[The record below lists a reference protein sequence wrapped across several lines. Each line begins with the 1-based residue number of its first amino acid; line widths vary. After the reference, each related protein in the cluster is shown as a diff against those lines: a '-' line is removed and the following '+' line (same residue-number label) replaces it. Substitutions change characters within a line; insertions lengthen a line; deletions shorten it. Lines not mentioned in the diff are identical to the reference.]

1 MTHKEIGQQLRIA
14 RERLGLDIKEAAA
27 TIRIDSK
34 FVEKMEDGDF
44 TFLAEVYVRSFVK
57 EYAAVLQLSP
67 DEVLNAYKNAG
78 KEPEVKQ
85 PKVVQQAPPPPPP
98 PPPPQQ
104 VYQPAQTPQQRHESL
119 YNEPETPVQPQ
130 DAKPKVDIQAK
141 LREML
146 EKFMAEGKGN
156 FIKGLLGS
164 RKGYIALAGITVVLF
179 IILYAIFSGKSGSD
193 EITTDN
199 KKVDE
204 LINGIQDTSNK
215 FAGTTLPETKLPPNA
230 DTVILVI
237 NTKDTTKVRAIIDK
251 TDTLKQIV
259 LEPALPKTLNASKRI
274 DLRVENSSLL
284 SVIVND
290 KPVTLPK
297 KKGIQTISFDKKGI
311 ASKTPAKNEKR
322 SKKKNN

>member
-44 TFLAEVYVRSFVK
+44 TFLAEVYVKSFLK
-57 EYAAVLQLSP
+57 EYAAVLQLNP
-67 DEVLNAYKNAG
+67 EEVMTAYKNAG
-78 KEPEVKQ
+78 REPEHKQ
-85 PKVVQQAPPPPPP
+85 PKVMPPAPAPVTPQPVQPP
-98 PPPPQQ
+98 
-104 VYQPAQTPQQRHESL
+104 VQTPQARQDSL
-119 YNEPETPVQPQ
+119 YNEPEPAPQQPRPE
-130 DAKPKVDIQAK
+130 KPKVDVQAK

-146 EKFMAEGKGN
+146 EKFMSEGKGN
-156 FIKGLLGS
+156 FLKGLLGS
-164 RKGYIALAGITVVLF
+164 RKGYIALAAITVALF

-204 LINGIQDTSNK
+204 LINGIQDTTNK
-215 FAGTTLPETKLPPNA
+215 FAGTTLPETKLPPDA

-237 NTKDTTKVRAIIDK
+237 NTKDTTKIRAVIDK

-259 LEPALPKTLNASKRI
+259 LEPALPRTLSASKRI
-274 DLRVENSSLL
+274 DLRVENASLL
-284 SVIVND
+284 SVILND
-290 KPVTLPK
+290 KPLTLPK
-297 KKGIQTISFDKKGI
+297 KKGIQTISIDKKGI
-311 ASKTPAKNEKR
+311 VTKTAPKNEKR

>member
-44 TFLAEVYVRSFVK
+44 TFLAEVYVKSFLK
-57 EYAAVLQLSP
+57 EYAAVLQLNP
-67 DEVLNAYKNAG
+67 EEVMTAYKNAG
-78 KEPEVKQ
+78 REPEHKQ
-85 PKVVQQAPPPPPP
+85 PKVMPPAPAPVTPQPVQPP
-98 PPPPQQ
+98 
-104 VYQPAQTPQQRHESL
+104 VQTPQARQDSL
-119 YNEPETPVQPQ
+119 YNEPEPAPQQPRPE
-130 DAKPKVDIQAK
+130 KPKVDVQAK

-146 EKFMAEGKGN
+146 EKFMSEGKGN
-156 FIKGLLGS
+156 FLKGLLGS
-164 RKGYIALAGITVVLF
+164 RKGYIALAAITVALF

-204 LINGIQDTSNK
+204 LINGIQDTTNK
-215 FAGTTLPETKLPPNA
+215 FAGTTLPETKLPPDA

-237 NTKDTTKVRAIIDK
+237 NTKDTTKIRAVIDK

-259 LEPALPKTLNASKRI
+259 LEPALPRTLNASKRI
-274 DLRVENSSLL
+274 DLRVENASLL
-284 SVIVND
+284 SVILND
-290 KPVTLPK
+290 KPLTLPK
-297 KKGIQTISFDKKGI
+297 KKGIQTISIDKKGI
-311 ASKTPAKNEKR
+311 VTKTAPKNEKR